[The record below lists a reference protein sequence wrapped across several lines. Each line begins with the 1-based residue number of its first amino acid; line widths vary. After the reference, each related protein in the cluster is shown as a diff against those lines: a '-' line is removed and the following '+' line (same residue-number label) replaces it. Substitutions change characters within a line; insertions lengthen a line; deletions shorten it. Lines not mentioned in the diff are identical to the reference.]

1 MAWNEPGNSGGK
13 DPWGQRNKN
22 QGPPDLDQVIKNIQ
36 DKLRKLFGGGGGR
49 QANGGGNSHI
59 GGFGVALV
67 IVVAL
72 VLWLLSGFYVVQQGE
87 RGVILHF
94 GQYEANKMAQAG
106 LHWHWPYP
114 IETVEKVNVEQ
125 VSTLEI
131 GYRSSGRSGGSSLKV
146 PKEALM
152 LTEDENIID
161 IEFAVQYKV
170 KDPSAYLF
178 NVRDPQETVLQATES
193 AVREIVG
200 KSTLDFVITEGRDVI
215 AQDTRKL
222 LQEILDRYK
231 TGIHVVTVQMQK
243 ALPPEEVKAAF
254 DDAVKAREDEQR
266 LKNEAEAYSNDLI
279 PRARGGAARMIQ
291 EAEGYKAS
299 VIARAEGDARRF
311 SQVVKEYDKAPRVT
325 RERLYLDTM
334 EQVLSNTTKVYVDQ
348 KAGNNMLYLPLDKLI
363 NPSSTTAATTGPVS
377 GLLPSSPEQSDG
389 GQAGRDRTRD
399 VPRNRGAQP

>member
-1 MAWNEPGNSGGK
+1 VAWNEPGNSGGK

-22 QGPPDLDQVIKNIQ
+22 QGPPDLDQVVKNIQ
-36 DKLRKLFGGGGGR
+36 DKLRGLFGGGGKR
-49 QANGGGNSHI
+49 TLGGSGNNA
-59 GGFGVALV
+59 GGFGLV
-67 IVVAL
+67 LVLVVAV
-72 VLWLLSGFYVVQQGE
+72 VLWLLSGFYQVQQGE

-94 GQYEANKMAQAG
+94 GQFDASRVAQAG
-106 LHWHWPYP
+106 LHWRWPYP

-131 GYRSSGRSGGSSLKV
+131 GYRSGRSGGSDLKV

-170 KDPSAYLF
+170 KDASAYLF
-178 NVRDPQETVLQATES
+178 NVRDPQATVLQATES
-193 AVREIVG
+193 TVREIVG
-200 KSTLDFVITEGRDVI
+200 KSTLDFVITEGRDAI

-279 PRARGGAARMIQ
+279 PRARGGAARLIQ

-311 SQVVKEYDKAPRVT
+311 SQVVREYAKAPRVT
-325 RERLYLDTM
+325 RERLYLEAM

-348 KAGNNMLYLPLDKLI
+348 KAGNNMLYLPLDKLV
-363 NPSSTTAATTGPVS
+363 NPSGAAAATTGPVS
-377 GLLPSSPEQSDG
+377 TLLQPSVEQGDI
-389 GQAGRDRTRD
+389 GQAGRDRSRD
-399 VPRNRGAQP
+399 IPRSRGGQ

>member
-36 DKLRKLFGGGGGR
+36 DKLRGVFGGSGGGKR
-49 QANGGGNSHI
+49 ASGGGNGNI
-59 GGFGVALV
+59 GGYGVVLV
-67 IVVAL
+67 VVVAL
-72 VLWLLSGFYVVQQGE
+72 VLWLLSGFYIVQQGE
-87 RGVILHF
+87 RDVILQF
-94 GQYEANKMAQAG
+94 GDSDESRMPPAG
-106 LHWHWPYP
+106 LHWRWPYP
-114 IETVEKVNVEQ
+114 IESVEKVNVEQ

-131 GYRSSGRSGGSSLKV
+131 GYRSSGRSGASAIKV

-170 KDPSAYLF
+170 KDASAYLF
-178 NVRDPQETVLQATES
+178 NVRDPLETVKQATES
-193 AVREIVG
+193 SVREIVG
-200 KSTLDFVITEGRDVI
+200 KSTLDFVITEGRDAI

-222 LQEILDRYK
+222 LQEILDRYN
-231 TGIHVVTVQMQK
+231 TGIHVVTVQIQNAM
-243 ALPPEEVKAAF
+243 PPEEVKAAF

-279 PRARGGAARMIQ
+279 PRARGGAARMVQ

-311 SQVVKEYDKAPRVT
+311 SQVVREYAKAPRVT
-325 RERLYLDTM
+325 RERLYLEAM
-334 EQVLSNTTKVYVDQ
+334 EQVLRSTTKVYVDQ
-348 KAGNNMLYLPLDKLI
+348 KGGNNMLYLPLDKLI
-363 NPSSTTAATTGPVS
+363 NPSGAAAAGPVGS
-377 GLLPSSPEQSDG
+377 LLQASPEQGDA
-389 GQAGRDRTRD
+389 GQTGRDRTRD
-399 VPRNRGAQP
+399 IPRSRGAQ

>member
-36 DKLRKLFGGGGGR
+36 DKLRKLFGGASGGR
-49 QANGGGNSHI
+49 PGSGGSGTI
-59 GGFGVALV
+59 GGFGILLV
-67 IVVAL
+67 LVVAL

-87 RGVILHF
+87 RGVILQF

-114 IETVEKVNVEQ
+114 IEAVEKVNVEQ

-131 GYRSSGRSGGSSLKV
+131 GYRSSGRSGGSALKV

-170 KDPSAYLF
+170 NDPSAYLF

-200 KSTLDFVITEGRDVI
+200 KSTLDFVITEGRDAI

-231 TGIHVVTVQMQK
+231 TGIHIVTVQMQK

-311 SQVVKEYDKAPRVT
+311 SQVVREYDKAPRVT
-325 RERLYLDTM
+325 RERLYLDAM
-334 EQVLSNTTKVYVDQ
+334 QQVLSNTTKVYVDQ

-363 NPSSTTAATTGPVS
+363 NPSNAAEATTGPVS
-377 GLLPSSPEQSDG
+377 GLLSPPEQSDSA
-389 GQAGRDRTRD
+389 QTGRDRTRD

>member
-125 VSTLEI
+125 VLTLEI

-377 GLLPSSPEQSDG
+377 GLLPSSAEQSDS